1 MIVSEKNCIQIIN
14 KLVTCHDATKDE
26 LIFLL
31 EHREQIDDNL
41 LSFLFASAQKTAS
54 LYYGKKIYLRG
65 LIEISSFCKNDCYY
79 CGLRRSN
86 KSATRYRL
94 SEDEILACVTQ
105 GSKIG
110 LHTFVLQGGEDDY
123 WNADNLVPI
132 IKKIKKI
139 TPTSAVTLSL
149 GEMSSE
155 SYRLLFE
162 AGANRYLLRHEAIS
176 EELYAKLHPAEMKL
190 QTRLTALNNLKEI
203 GYQTGSG
210 FMVGRPFE
218 TVENVADDLIFLKNF
233 APQMVGI
240 GPFIPQMDTPFGD
253 KICGTSDNTI
263 FLLAIIR
270 LLLPS
275 VLLPATTA
283 LATIDESG
291 YEKAILA
298 GANVIM
304 PNLTPQDARCA
315 YRIYDGKANACDT
328 VSQIGEIKERLAKI
342 GYAISLD
349 RGDAKRIGDI
359 KNG

>member
-1 MIVSEKNCIQIIN
+1 MVKNCIDIIN
-14 KLVTCHDATKDE
+14 KLASHHDATREE
-26 LIFLL
+26 LVFLL
-31 EHREQIDDNL
+31 EHRKQIDDNL
-41 LSFLFASAQKTAS
+41 LSFLFDSAQKTAS

-86 KSATRYRL
+86 NSAVRYRL
-94 SEDEILACVTQ
+94 SEDKILDCVAQ

-110 LHTFVLQGGEDDY
+110 LQTFVLQGGEDDY
-123 WNADNLVPI
+123 WSADNLVPL

-139 TPTSAVTLSL
+139 APTSAVTLSL
-149 GEMSSE
+149 GEMSNE

-162 AGANRYLLRHEAIS
+162 AGADRYLLRHEAVN
-176 EELYAKLHPAEMKL
+176 EELYKKLHPEEMKL
-190 QTRLTALNNLKEI
+190 QTRLRALHNLKEI

-210 FMVGRPFE
+210 FMVARPFE
-218 TVENVADDLIFLKNF
+218 TAENVADDLIFLKNF
-233 APQMVGI
+233 APHMVGI
-240 GPFIPQMDTPFGD
+240 GPFVPQVDTPFGD
-253 KICGTSDNTI
+253 KICGTSEETV

-270 LLLPS
+270 LLMPN

-283 LATIDESG
+283 LATIDDMS

-315 YRIYDGKANACDT
+315 YKIYDGKANACDT
-328 VSQIGEIKERLAKI
+328 VSQIDETKERLTKI
-342 GYAISLD
+342 GYEISLD
-349 RGDAKRIGDI
+349 RGDAKKFGDI
-359 KNG
+359 TDE